1 MASENSNT
9 NRRSVISLLG
19 FGEAATA
26 FVTGWRE
33 DNPDTV
39 FKAYDIKTDNVD
51 SAVRDGKRRDY
62 AQHEVVGCS
71 SLAEAVEGSSLVFSL
86 VTADQA
92 YAAAGNAAKFLEPST
107 FFFDCNSCAPGTKQR
122 SAELLMKS
130 GIRYVDAAVMSPVHP
145 KLHKSPILVSGSH
158 AKDGLEILNELGMAA
173 TLVEGEIGRA
183 SSIKMIRSIMVKGL
197 EALVAECVLAGHK
210 AGVDDVVLE
219 SLEKTYPGFCWK
231 DRAGY
236 MFERMIVHGKRR
248 AAEMREVAITIDDLG
263 LNNGMAR
270 AIVDWQQS
278 IGDLEIPAA
287 DIENMDFSARAE
299 TILQGLGS
307 TGDPK
312 NKDI

>member
-9 NRRSVISLLG
+9 NRRSVVTLLG
-19 FGEAATA
+19 FGEAAAA
-26 FVTGWRE
+26 FVAGWRE
-33 DNPDTV
+33 DNPDTI
-39 FKAYDIKTDNVD
+39 FKAYDIKTDHQD
-51 SAVRDGKRRDY
+51 GSVRDGKRRDY
-62 AQHEVVGCS
+62 ERNNVAGCG
-71 SLAEAVEGSSLVFSL
+71 SLVEAVEGSSLVFSL

-92 YAAAGNAAKFLEPST
+92 YAAAEYAAKALGPNT

-130 GIRYVDAAVMSPVHP
+130 GICYVDTAVMSPVHP
-145 KLHKSPILVSGSH
+145 KLHKSPILISGPH
-158 AKDGLEILNELGMAA
+158 AEDGLEILTELGMVAQM
-173 TLVEGEIGRA
+173 VEGEIGRA
-183 SSIKMIRSIMVKGL
+183 SSIKMVRSIMVKGL

-219 SLEKTYPGFCWK
+219 SLEKSYPGFGWK

-248 AAEMREVAITIDDLG
+248 AAEMREVAITVDDLG

-287 DIENMDFSARAE
+287 DIKDMDFSERAE
-299 TILQGLGS
+299 TILQSLGLSGN
-307 TGDPK
+307 PK
-312 NKDI
+312 NKNI